1 MSKNQQHDPE
11 RSNVFTILREISPAR
26 RTTIDEQLEMAVR
39 EARSRGAASKVVISF
54 DFTPRADE
62 EAVEVDITIDTKLPK
77 IVGGQTRLAAS
88 TKGELSALGAARK
101 SPDLRVV
108 GDGK

>member
-1 MSKNQQHDPE
+1 MSKNSQHDPE

-39 EARSRGAASKVVISF
+39 EAMSRSAGSKVVLSF
-54 DFTPRADE
+54 DFTPREDE
-62 EAVEVDITIDTKLPK
+62 QGVDVDITIDTKLPK
-77 IVGGQTRLAAS
+77 IAGGQTRLLAS
-88 TKGELSALGAARK
+88 PKGELSALGAARK